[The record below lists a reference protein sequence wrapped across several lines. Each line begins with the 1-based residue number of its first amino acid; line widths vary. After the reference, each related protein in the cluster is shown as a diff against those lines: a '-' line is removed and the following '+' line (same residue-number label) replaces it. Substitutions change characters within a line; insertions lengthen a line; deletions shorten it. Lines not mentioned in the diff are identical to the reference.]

1 MISFRTGDEVGG
13 HMSKL
18 VRSRTSIRIQDRLI
32 DELIGISRGVIA
44 DGAVDERE
52 AIFLGQWIES
62 HREVADRWP
71 VNVLYARL
79 TEMLKDGILSRAE
92 QQELLGTLRDITGG
106 DSATDEQKSTSL
118 PLDRPPPEIRFTG
131 SVFCLTG
138 RFVFGS
144 MLECEETI
152 AELGGS
158 VVQVPTA
165 DTDYLVIGELGS
177 PDWIH
182 ATFGRSIERAVEL
195 QQNGNGPRIISE
207 EHWVN
212 QLAA

>member
-1 MISFRTGDEVGG
+1 
-13 HMSKL
+13 MSKL
-18 VRSRTSIRIQDRLI
+18 GRSRTSVRIQDRLI

-44 DGAVDERE
+44 DGVVDERE
-52 AIFLGQWIES
+52 AIFLGQWIEQ
-62 HREVADRWP
+62 HREVAGKWP

-79 TEMLKDGILSRAE
+79 TEMLKDGILSRPE
-92 QQELLGTLRDITGG
+92 QRELLTTLRDITGG
-106 DSATDEQKSTSL
+106 DTAYDQQKSTTL
-118 PLDRPPPEIRFTG
+118 PLDRPAPPIVFEG

-144 MLECEETI
+144 LLECEETI
-152 AELGGS
+152 AELGGI
-158 VVQVPTA
+158 VVQNPTA
-165 DTDYLVIGELGS
+165 ETDYLVIGELGS

-195 QQNGNGPRIISE
+195 QQSGHRPKIVSE